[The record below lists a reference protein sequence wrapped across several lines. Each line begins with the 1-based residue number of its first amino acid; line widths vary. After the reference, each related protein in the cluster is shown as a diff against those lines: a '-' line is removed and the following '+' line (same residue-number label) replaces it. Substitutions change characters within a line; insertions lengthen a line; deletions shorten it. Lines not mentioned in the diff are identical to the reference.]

1 MVTKASPWW
10 HVCVQVSISFY
21 SPQCSVLLF
30 KSINK
35 VLLPVLAGERWPQ
48 KLVYR
53 GWQQRASVAPLP
65 QTRQRRS
72 EGSGERGTRR
82 SKGGNKTET
91 VRRGEEGLISLVSMS
106 GCETHRQPLSGE
118 NVGGRGGWS
127 PHTERDQQGGNER
140 KNPQAFPDLSDV
152 WLKAMLGKLF

>member
-10 HVCVQVSISFY
+10 HVCVQVSISVY

-53 GWQQRASVAPLP
+53 RWQQRASVAPLP

-82 SKGGNKTET
+82 TKGGNKTET

-118 NVGGRGGWS
+118 KWGLGRVEPTHWETNKGEWKKKSAG
-127 PHTERDQQGGNER
+127 
-140 KNPQAFPDLSDV
+140 LSWFKWCV
-152 WLKAMLGKLF
+152 A

>member
-1 MVTKASPWW
+1 M
-10 HVCVQVSISFY
+10 
-21 SPQCSVLLF
+21 
-30 KSINK
+30 
-35 VLLPVLAGERWPQ
+35 
-48 KLVYR
+48 
-53 GWQQRASVAPLP
+53 APLP

-72 EGSGERGTRR
+72 EGSGERGTQR

-118 NVGGRGGWS
+118 KWGAGAGGA
-127 PHTERDQQGGNER
+127 HTLRDQQGGNER

>member
-1 MVTKASPWW
+1 M
-10 HVCVQVSISFY
+10 
-21 SPQCSVLLF
+21 
-30 KSINK
+30 
-35 VLLPVLAGERWPQ
+35 
-48 KLVYR
+48 
-53 GWQQRASVAPLP
+53 APLP

-118 NVGGRGGWS
+118 KWGVGAGGA
-127 PHTERDQQGGNER
+127 HTLRETNKGGMKEKIR
-140 KNPQAFPDLSDV
+140 RPFLI
-152 WLKAMLGKLF
+152 